1 MTKKKSAH
9 IQHVRCCCRI
19 LGKNKFGKDGHYQ
32 VILKRI
38 ELPVVPRDECQQTLR
53 KTNLGRHFILD
64 PSFMCAGGESGKD
77 TCQGTYVF
85 RSIIVPACQ

>member
-1 MTKKKSAH
+1 M
-9 IQHVRCCCRI
+9 
-19 LGKNKFGKDGHYQ
+19 
-32 VILKRI
+32 ILKRI

-77 TCQGTYVF
+77 TCQGIYIYIISINHTSHANDRICHCCYRVF
-85 RSIIVPACQ
+85 YLFFRMLR